1 MMKKVRGRQ
10 LKGMRE
16 VYVHAWSKQRWGQD
30 RSPGGTGHAGVKS

>member
-16 VYVHAWSKQRWGQD
+16 RYVHAWSKQRWD
-30 RSPGGTGHAGVKS
+30 GTGAPGAQGRQG